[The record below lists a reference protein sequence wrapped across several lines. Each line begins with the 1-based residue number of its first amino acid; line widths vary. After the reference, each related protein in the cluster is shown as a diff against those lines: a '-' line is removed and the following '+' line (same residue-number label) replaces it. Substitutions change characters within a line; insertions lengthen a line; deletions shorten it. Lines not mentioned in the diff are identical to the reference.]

1 MIQAKKPFAPGR
13 PLRLT
18 WPLALYGSSLMHRI
32 LALIALVA
40 FAIGSSSAFACE
52 SHVAS
57 TVPQQ
62 SVASIDGGSTPIL
75 VPTGNG
81 S

>member
-1 MIQAKKPFAPGR
+1 
-13 PLRLT
+13 
-18 WPLALYGSSLMHRI
+18 MHRI

-40 FAIGSSSAFACE
+40 FAIGSSSAFAC
-52 SHVAS
+52 SGHVAS

-62 SVASIDGGSTPIL
+62 TVASIDGGSTPIL